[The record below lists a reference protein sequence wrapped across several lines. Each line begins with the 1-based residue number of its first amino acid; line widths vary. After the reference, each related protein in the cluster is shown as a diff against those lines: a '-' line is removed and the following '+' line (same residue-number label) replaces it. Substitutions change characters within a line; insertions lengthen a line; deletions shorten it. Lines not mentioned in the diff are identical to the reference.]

1 MALKT
6 FVIRT
11 LGYVLSQENNG
22 EDAVVLPSRDS
33 VQLGD
38 STEMGLKY
46 EPEFGNSCNR
56 EINCIQRALGRKKW
70 VTHGSLVKCYLNQA
84 Q

>member
-6 FVIRT
+6 SVIRT
-11 LGYVLSQENNG
+11 LDYVLSQENNG

-38 STEMGLKY
+38 STEMGQ
-46 EPEFGNSCNR
+46 
-56 EINCIQRALGRKKW
+56 ITQI
-70 VTHGSLVKCYLNQA
+70 
-84 Q
+84 